1 MTAGHPV
8 VLTGHFSRQAGSRL
22 AFSVLLSNVLS
33 DQAHL
38 SGRKR
43 GPLLPTPSLQGT
55 RLQEGEGRAPH
66 VESPCPRNLPVLT
79 SPPRENPGSVPAHAF
94 HSMPP
99 PEAPLDANYL
109 P

>member
-1 MTAGHPV
+1 MTAGRPV

-43 GPLLPTPSLQGT
+43 GPLLPTPSLQGA

-79 SPPRENPGSVPAHAF
+79 SPPKGKSRLHTCSCL
-94 HSMPP
+94 
-99 PEAPLDANYL
+99 PLDT
-109 P
+109 PPRGSP